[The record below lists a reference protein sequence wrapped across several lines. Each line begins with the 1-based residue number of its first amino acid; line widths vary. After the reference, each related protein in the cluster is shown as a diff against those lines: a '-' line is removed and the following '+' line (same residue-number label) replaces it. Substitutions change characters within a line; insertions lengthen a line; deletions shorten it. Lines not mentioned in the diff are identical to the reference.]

1 MKQVYFRIG
10 LFVFLISGLQLK
22 SFAQKVTIKGQIKE
36 AGKSEGMF
44 GVTILIEGTTTGTQ
58 TDFDGKYKLDIP
70 AEKEQT
76 LIFRYVGFKTR
87 RLPLQP
93 IPSGE
98 VRALDITL
106 EEDIKENKE
115 VTVSVVRRKDTDIS
129 LISDMKKAEMVVNG
143 VSSEQ
148 IAKTQDRDAAQVM
161 ARVPGV
167 TVVDN
172 RFVMIRGVNERYNS
186 VMINDAISPGTEVDT
201 RAFSFDLIS
210 SNMIERMMI
219 YKSGSASLPGEFAGG
234 VVKIFTKNT
243 FGEDFFNLSFGSALR
258 PLTTLQ
264 NNLSSEGSSSDF
276 LGYDNGKRELP
287 SYFPKTDIYQN
298 LPVSQQVEY
307 ARQLNGNFA
316 NKQSSNLPD
325 MRFGLNFG
333 KRWKLNENVL
343 STVSSLNY
351 TSTSQN
357 TKISRFRYASWNE
370 ELQKSQDTLFQYSDQ
385 SYARNIRISAISNW
399 MYKTSKSRFEFKNLF
414 NQIGDNE
421 TVIRTGKISDRSSD
435 EFKNYSYNYLSR
447 SLLSSQLVGNHM
459 LNENN
464 QIDWVAGYSY
474 THRSQPDY
482 RRIKTVRQAQTE
494 EPFQLV
500 PAAGSG
506 GLDETGRFYS
516 KLNEHVGTISTTLTR
531 QFSVSWDSAKATLRT
546 GAYVETKSRVFDAR
560 FFAYLLKNPGQ
571 NQDLIYQP
579 LNQIF
584 STDNL
589 STQKFVLEE
598 GTRPQDA
605 YQAQNF
611 LAAGFIETMI
621 PIGRFKLI
629 GGIRPEFNRQALQSA
644 TSSER
649 VNVNNPIL
657 SPLGFFNTSYEVNK
671 SWTMRAAYSKT
682 INRAEFRELAPF
694 VYYDFNLDANFV
706 GNKDLK
712 VADIHNLDYR
722 LEFYPSK
729 GEMVT
734 FGAFYKYFINPIET
748 KISPIGLSPQFTYSN
763 ATTANNYGV
772 ELEIRKSLGLPG
784 GDRFIDRLVFVSNA
798 SLINSRVDLGVVG
811 SQERIRALQGQSP
824 YVVNG
829 GFFYTSEKGTTSFSA
844 LYNVYGKRI
853 FMVGDATFPSI
864 YEMPRHIIDLS
875 VSHQVAKRVNLKLGV
890 NDLLNFQTR
899 FVQDSNRD
907 SKITS
912 GDELISRFRRGSY
925 FSFLVS
931 YTL

>member
-1 MKQVYFRIG
+1 MKQIYCKVGVFIL
-10 LFVFLISGLQLK
+10 LFSGL
-22 SFAQKVTIKGQIKE
+22 SFVTFAQKASIKGQIKE
-36 AGKSEGMF
+36 LGKSEGMF

-58 TDFDGKYKLDIP
+58 TDFDGKFKLDIP

-76 LIFRYVGFKTR
+76 LLFRFVGFKTK
-87 RLPLQP
+87 RLPLQA
-93 IPSGE
+93 IPAGE
-98 VRALDITL
+98 IRTLDISM

-115 VTVSVVRRKDTDIS
+115 VTVSVTRRKDTEIS

-234 VVKIFTKNT
+234 VVKIYTKNT
-243 FGEDFFNLSFGSALR
+243 FGEDFFNLSMGSALR
-258 PLTTLQ
+258 PATTMQ
-264 NNLSSEGSSSDF
+264 NNMSAEGSSTDF
-276 LGYDNGKRELP
+276 IGFDNGKRELP
-287 SYFPKTDIYQN
+287 SYYPYTDVYQS

-307 ARQLNGNFA
+307 AKQLNSNFA
-316 NKQSSNLPD
+316 NSQSTNLPD
-325 MRFGLNFG
+325 LRFGLNFG
-333 KRWKLNENVL
+333 KRWNVGKNIL

-351 TSTSQN
+351 TSTFQN
-357 TKISRFRYASWNE
+357 TKISRFRYASWDAE
-370 ELQKSQDTLFQYSDQ
+370 KQKSQDTLFQYSDQ
-385 SYARNIRISAISNW
+385 SYAKNVRISAISNW
-399 MYKTSKSRFEFKNLF
+399 MYRTANSRIELKNLF

-421 TVIRTGKISDRSSD
+421 TVIRTGKMSDRSSD

-447 SLLSSQLVGNHM
+447 SLLSSQLVGNHV
-459 LNENN
+459 LNINN

-494 EPFQLV
+494 DPFQLV
-500 PAAGSG
+500 PSAGSG
-506 GLDETGRFYS
+506 GLDETGRFFS
-516 KLNEHVGTISTTLTR
+516 SLREHVGTASASLTR

-546 GAYVETKSRVFDAR
+546 GTYVETKSRVFDAR

-571 NQDLIYQP
+571 NQELVFQP

-584 STDNL
+584 STENL

-605 YQAQNF
+605 YKAQNF
-611 LAAGFIETMI
+611 LAAGFVETVI
-621 PIGRFKLI
+621 PFGKMKFIAGF
-629 GGIRPEFNRQALQSA
+629 RPEFNKQTLQSA
-644 TSSER
+644 TSSEK

-729 GEMVT
+729 GEMIT
-734 FGAFYKYFINPIET
+734 FGAFYKHFINPIET

-763 ATTANNYGV
+763 ATSANNYGV
-772 ELEIRKSLGLPG
+772 ELEIRKSVGISG
-784 GDRFIDRLVFVSNA
+784 GDRVIDRLIFVSNA
-798 SLINSRVDLGVVG
+798 SIINSRVDLGVVG

-829 GFFYTSEKGTTSFSA
+829 GFFFSSEKGTTNFSA

-864 YEMPRHIIDLS
+864 YEMPRHIVDLS
-875 VSHQVAKRVNLKLGV
+875 VSHQISKKVNVKLGV
-890 NDLLNFQTR
+890 NDLLNFQTK

-912 GDELISRFRRGSY
+912 NDELISSFRRGSY
-925 FSFLVS
+925 YSFLVS
-931 YTL
+931 YSL